1 MMIRLKPILIT
12 GLFSFTLAATALS
25 HADAS
30 LTATAALKQAKT
42 VASTK
47 ETTTTQ
53 PIIAYFEKDAGTS
66 SEHENSLYSATP
78 VADGYYR
85 ILHGRDKNGRFL
97 VQDFYQEGQK
107 KQTDPFWIV
116 DEEGLNSFEIHYVD
130 GEVRNYFKNGKLSTI
145 NVVKDGEFKG
155 TTVSNYLTGK
165 HATEFE
171 LIDPEKYIYTVK
183 YWYDDGKPAMD
194 GQVSYEDSE
203 EGDYTV
209 KAWDRQG
216 NTVTDQAEIQKIAA
230 DISKILEEAE

>member
-1 MMIRLKPILIT
+1 MSRRRLKAKI
-12 GLFSFTLAATALS
+12 SFFDIDETIFHTHAL
-25 HADAS
+25 
-30 LTATAALKQAKT
+30 
-42 VASTK
+42 
-47 ETTTTQ
+47 
-53 PIIAYFEKDAGTS
+53 
-66 SEHENSLYSATP
+66 
-78 VADGYYR
+78 
-85 ILHGRDKNGRFL
+85 
-97 VQDFYQEGQK
+97 
-107 KQTDPFWIV
+107 
-116 DEEGLNSFEIHYVD
+116 
-130 GEVRNYFKNGKLSTI
+130 I

-194 GQVSYEDSE
+194 GQGSYEDSE